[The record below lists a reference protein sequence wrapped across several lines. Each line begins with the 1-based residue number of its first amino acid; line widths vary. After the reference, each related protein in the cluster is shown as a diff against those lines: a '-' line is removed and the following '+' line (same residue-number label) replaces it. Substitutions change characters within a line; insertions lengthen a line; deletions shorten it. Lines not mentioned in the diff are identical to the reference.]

1 MVIGNNDCASS
12 LRVGGWV
19 ESCQLKGWD
28 AGRVMLGSMR
38 SCSWQL
44 PPLAC
49 VGCATKAVRA
59 EDSILEIS
67 GSEVNEIVVE

>member
-1 MVIGNNDCASS
+1 
-12 LRVGGWV
+12 
-19 ESCQLKGWD
+19 
-28 AGRVMLGSMR
+28 MLGSMR
-38 SCSWQL
+38 SHSWQL

-49 VGCATKAVRA
+49 VGCTTKAVRA